1 MEEVQQLKETAI
13 KISDR
18 AKFTLHKWHSN
29 LKELEASEPVV
40 SDAAVDQSYANQRLG
55 VRENETKL
63 LGMPWN
69 KSKDTIGVHFPE
81 KFNEE
86 NVTKRIVL
94 SEIASIFDPLGLVSP
109 ISVLGKMIYRDICEA
124 NLPWDEQLSDNL
136 MHRWRNWC
144 TRVPSII
151 EVPRSLVTHRER
163 IQAIDLHAFGDASGQ
178 GTSAAV
184 YAVILQGKGIGQG
197 LITAKS
203 RLAKKGLT
211 IPRLELVSAQM
222 AARLMDNV
230 RSVLEG
236 LPVRHCVGWLDSM
249 VALYWINGSGNYMQ
263 FIANRVKVIR
273 EKNYISW
280 KHVGTK
286 DNPADIGSRGCN
298 GDQLSEKWLKGPKWL
313 SDPEKWPREVTI
325 EATVETEAEVKKCK
339 EVFMPAVQLEE
350 DRFSAI
356 LAKYPYWK
364 TMRITAWVF
373 RFVYNL
379 KKKQQRRRGPLTTN
393 ELQPQVLWW
402 LKREQL
408 RFENSDQM
416 REDTQRLN
424 LKKNEEGLLECRG
437 RMQGECPIYI
447 PPESE
452 LAKKLVMHEH
462 LRTLH
467 GGVSLTMTAVR
478 ENYWI
483 PRLRQL
489 TKKVRSRCNGCKR
502 FQASAFAKPPT
513 GNLPKDRTEGSRPFQ
528 VIGVDYA
535 GPFIYK
541 KRAGKEGKA
550 YLLLV
555 GCSLTRAV
563 HLEMLPD
570 MSTEEF
576 MHSFKKLV
584 ARRGKPDKVYS
595 DNAKTF
601 VAAAKRVR
609 KISKDEQVHDY
620 LAKNNIK
627 WQFNL
632 SKAPWWGGQYERLIG
647 LVKQAFY
654 KVVGRSSLTWKELE
668 GVILD
673 VEICLNNRPL
683 AYVEDDHELP
693 ILTPNAM
700 ITGQPS
706 VSVIENDEASEEE
719 ELRKRAKHIQRC
731 KKAIWKRW
739 TGEYLRSLR
748 ERHNLKHGKMGKSPE
763 VGDVVLIKGE
773 ERNRGKWSVGI
784 VEELYEGRDGVVR
797 GAKIKTRKTHIDRA
811 PQHLFPLE
819 LHRVEDAKVATEN
832 NTLDP
837 DAKEFRPRRNAAVV
851 ARERMQE
858 VSNFEDS
865 SS

>member
-1 MEEVQQLKETAI
+1 
-13 KISDR
+13 
-18 AKFTLHKWHSN
+18 
-29 LKELEASEPVV
+29 
-40 SDAAVDQSYANQRLG
+40 
-55 VRENETKL
+55 
-63 LGMPWN
+63 
-69 KSKDTIGVHFPE
+69 
-81 KFNEE
+81 
-86 NVTKRIVL
+86 
-94 SEIASIFDPLGLVSP
+94 
-109 ISVLGKMIYRDICEA
+109 MIYRDICEA

-184 YAVILQGKGIGQG
+184 YAVILQGRGIGQG

-236 LPVRHCVGWLDSM
+236 LP
-249 VALYWINGSGNYMQ
+249 
-263 FIANRVKVIR
+263 
-273 EKNYISW
+273 

-298 GDQLSEKWLKGPKWL
+298 GDQLSEKWLEGPKWL
-313 SDPEKWPREVTI
+313 SNPEKWPREVII

-379 KKKQQRRRGPLTTN
+379 NKKQQRRRGPLTTN

-424 LKKNEEGLLECRG
+424 LKKNEKGVLECRA

-452 LAKKLVMHEH
+452 LAKKLVMHKH

-489 TKKVRSRCNGCKR
+489 TKKGQKQMQRLQEVPSECIRQTTHWQPLKGPHRRITAIPSHRCGLRRS
-502 FQASAFAKPPT
+502 
-513 GNLPKDRTEGSRPFQ
+513 
-528 VIGVDYA
+528 
-535 GPFIYK
+535 
-541 KRAGKEGKA
+541 
-550 YLLLV
+550 
-555 GCSLTRAV
+555 V
-563 HLEMLPD
+563 HL
-570 MSTEEF
+570 
-576 MHSFKKLV
+576 
-584 ARRGKPDKVYS
+584 
-595 DNAKTF
+595 
-601 VAAAKRVR
+601 
-609 KISKDEQVHDY
+609 
-620 LAKNNIK
+620 
-627 WQFNL
+627 
-632 SKAPWWGGQYERLIG
+632 
-647 LVKQAFY
+647 
-654 KVVGRSSLTWKELE
+654 
-668 GVILD
+668 
-673 VEICLNNRPL
+673 
-683 AYVEDDHELP
+683 
-693 ILTPNAM
+693 
-700 ITGQPS
+700 
-706 VSVIENDEASEEE
+706 
-719 ELRKRAKHIQRC
+719 
-731 KKAIWKRW
+731 
-739 TGEYLRSLR
+739 
-748 ERHNLKHGKMGKSPE
+748 
-763 VGDVVLIKGE
+763 
-773 ERNRGKWSVGI
+773 
-784 VEELYEGRDGVVR
+784 
-797 GAKIKTRKTHIDRA
+797 
-811 PQHLFPLE
+811 
-819 LHRVEDAKVATEN
+819 
-832 NTLDP
+832 
-837 DAKEFRPRRNAAVV
+837 
-851 ARERMQE
+851 
-858 VSNFEDS
+858 
-865 SS
+865 

>member
-1 MEEVQQLKETAI
+1 
-13 KISDR
+13 
-18 AKFTLHKWHSN
+18 
-29 LKELEASEPVV
+29 
-40 SDAAVDQSYANQRLG
+40 
-55 VRENETKL
+55 
-63 LGMPWN
+63 
-69 KSKDTIGVHFPE
+69 
-81 KFNEE
+81 
-86 NVTKRIVL
+86 
-94 SEIASIFDPLGLVSP
+94 
-109 ISVLGKMIYRDICEA
+109 
-124 NLPWDEQLSDNL
+124 
-136 MHRWRNWC
+136 
-144 TRVPSII
+144 
-151 EVPRSLVTHRER
+151 
-163 IQAIDLHAFGDASGQ
+163 
-178 GTSAAV
+178 
-184 YAVILQGKGIGQG
+184 
-197 LITAKS
+197 
-203 RLAKKGLT
+203 
-211 IPRLELVSAQM
+211 M

-236 LPVRHCVGWLDSM
+236 SVRHCVGWLDSM
-249 VALYWINGSGNYMQ
+249 VALYWINGSGNYKQ
-263 FIANRVKVIR
+263 FVANRVKVIR

-298 GDQLSEKWLKGPKWL
+298 GDQLYEKWLEGPKWL
-313 SDPEKWPREVTI
+313 SDPEKWPKEVTI

-402 LKREQL
+402 VKREQL

-424 LKKNEEGLLECRG
+424 LKKNEEGVLECRG

-502 FQASAFAKPPT
+502 LQASAFAKPPT

-563 HLEMLPD
+563 QLEMLPD

-609 KISKDEQVHDY
+609 KISKYGQVHDY

-739 TGEYLRSLR
+739 TG
-748 ERHNLKHGKMGKSPE
+748 
-763 VGDVVLIKGE
+763 
-773 ERNRGKWSVGI
+773 
-784 VEELYEGRDGVVR
+784 
-797 GAKIKTRKTHIDRA
+797 
-811 PQHLFPLE
+811 
-819 LHRVEDAKVATEN
+819 
-832 NTLDP
+832 
-837 DAKEFRPRRNAAVV
+837 
-851 ARERMQE
+851 
-858 VSNFEDS
+858 
-865 SS
+865 

>member
-1 MEEVQQLKETAI
+1 
-13 KISDR
+13 
-18 AKFTLHKWHSN
+18 
-29 LKELEASEPVV
+29 
-40 SDAAVDQSYANQRLG
+40 
-55 VRENETKL
+55 
-63 LGMPWN
+63 
-69 KSKDTIGVHFPE
+69 
-81 KFNEE
+81 
-86 NVTKRIVL
+86 
-94 SEIASIFDPLGLVSP
+94 
-109 ISVLGKMIYRDICEA
+109 
-124 NLPWDEQLSDNL
+124 
-136 MHRWRNWC
+136 
-144 TRVPSII
+144 
-151 EVPRSLVTHRER
+151 
-163 IQAIDLHAFGDASGQ
+163 
-178 GTSAAV
+178 
-184 YAVILQGKGIGQG
+184 
-197 LITAKS
+197 
-203 RLAKKGLT
+203 
-211 IPRLELVSAQM
+211 
-222 AARLMDNV
+222 
-230 RSVLEG
+230 
-236 LPVRHCVGWLDSM
+236 
-249 VALYWINGSGNYMQ
+249 
-263 FIANRVKVIR
+263 
-273 EKNYISW
+273 
-280 KHVGTK
+280 
-286 DNPADIGSRGCN
+286 
-298 GDQLSEKWLKGPKWL
+298 
-313 SDPEKWPREVTI
+313 
-325 EATVETEAEVKKCK
+325 
-339 EVFMPAVQLEE
+339 MPAVQLEE
-350 DRFSAI
+350 DSFSAI

-379 KKKQQRRRGPLTTN
+379 KKKQQRRWGPLTTN
-393 ELQPQVLWW
+393 ELQAQVLWW

-416 REDTQRLN
+416 REESQRLN
-424 LKKNEEGLLECRG
+424 LKKNEEGVLECRG

-563 HLEMLPD
+563 QLEMLPD

-632 SKAPWWGGQYERLIG
+632 SKAPWWGGQ
-647 LVKQAFY
+647 
-654 KVVGRSSLTWKELE
+654 
-668 GVILD
+668 
-673 VEICLNNRPL
+673 PL

-706 VSVIENDEASEEE
+706 VSVIENDETSEEE
-719 ELRKRAKHIQRC
+719 EFRKRAKHIQRC
-731 KKAIWKRW
+731 KKAMWKRW
-739 TGEYLRSLR
+739 TGEYLR
-748 ERHNLKHGKMGKSPE
+748 
-763 VGDVVLIKGE
+763 
-773 ERNRGKWSVGI
+773 
-784 VEELYEGRDGVVR
+784 
-797 GAKIKTRKTHIDRA
+797 
-811 PQHLFPLE
+811 
-819 LHRVEDAKVATEN
+819 
-832 NTLDP
+832 
-837 DAKEFRPRRNAAVV
+837 
-851 ARERMQE
+851 
-858 VSNFEDS
+858 
-865 SS
+865 